1 MKPSRDRHRQ
11 ALQLQILTLGHAIA
25 VYFGTSIGRIIGF
38 SNLGSSPVATIF
50 VRMEFAVS
58 LTSPRVDRK
67 STRLNSSHSCASRTP
82 SSVRK
87 TQKTTSHQLTLC
99 RH

>member
-58 LTSPRVDRK
+58 LTSPRVAANALKRLI
-67 STRLNSSHSCASRTP
+67 STKRSEERRVGKECVSTCESRV
-82 SSVRK
+82 SRY
-87 TQKTTSHQLTLC
+87 H
-99 RH
+99 